1 LAGVDG
7 GYLVLRSIKKTERKK
22 GRFVMLGWHRSLR
35 VLVVA
40 FGTAFVVSAAAEAG
54 TLDDLKSKET
64 IRLGVRDDAKPF
76 SFKDTDGTSKGYVVD
91 LCRSVVEKLK
101 TAYNLPNL
109 KIEYVKVTTE
119 SRFDDIR
126 QGKVDLLCGPDTVTL
141 KRRELVSFSV
151 PVFITGAGVMYRS
164 DGPSSLYDLKDKK
177 VGVKSSTTTETVL
190 RNILQKLGISADV
203 VTYDSYQAGAGA
215 LKANEIAVFFGDRGI
230 LVDLLR
236 QANDEQL
243 KLGDLMLSAETYA
256 LGLRRDDED
265 FRLAVDRA
273 LSQIYSSKELT
284 HLIRDNFGNRPPGP
298 ILESLFLA
306 SALPE

>member
-1 LAGVDG
+1 
-7 GYLVLRSIKKTERKK
+7 
-22 GRFVMLGWHRSLR
+22 MLGWRSSLWI
-35 VLVVA
+35 LVVA
-40 FGTAFVVSAAAEAG
+40 LGATFAASAGAEAG
-54 TLDDLKSKET
+54 TLDDLKSKGT

-76 SFKDTDGTSKGYVVD
+76 SYKAADGTSKGYVVD

-101 TAYNLPNL
+101 AAYNLPDL
-109 KIEYVKVTTE
+109 KTEYVTVTTQ
-119 SRFDDIR
+119 SRFDALRD
-126 QGKVDLLCGPDTVTL
+126 GKADLLCGPDTVTL
-141 KRRELVSFSV
+141 KRREMVSFSV

-190 RNILQKLGISADV
+190 RDILKKLDINAEV
-203 VTYDSYQAGAGA
+203 VTYDSYQAGADA
-215 LKANEIAVFFGDRGI
+215 LKANQISVFFGDRGI
-230 LVDLLR
+230 LVDLLN

-273 LSQIYSSKELT
+273 LSQIYKSKELT
-284 HLIRDNFGNRPPGP
+284 HLIRDNFGSRPPGP
-298 ILESLFLA
+298 ILEALFLA

>member
-1 LAGVDG
+1 
-7 GYLVLRSIKKTERKK
+7 
-22 GRFVMLGWHRSLR
+22 
-35 VLVVA
+35 
-40 FGTAFVVSAAAEAG
+40 VSAALAFSTAAGAG
-54 TLDDLKSKET
+54 TLDDLKKSGA
-64 IRLGVRDDAKPF
+64 IRLGVREDAKPF
-76 SFKDTDGTSKGYVVD
+76 SYKDTDGTSKGYVVD

-101 TAYNLPNL
+101 SAYNLPDL

-119 SRFDDIR
+119 SRFEAIR

-190 RNILQKLGISADV
+190 RNILQKLEVNASI
-203 VTYDSYQAGAGA
+203 VTYDSYEAGANA

-273 LSQIYSSKELT
+273 LSQIYNSKELT

>member
-1 LAGVDG
+1 
-7 GYLVLRSIKKTERKK
+7 
-22 GRFVMLGWHRSLR
+22 MLGWRSSLR
-35 VLVVA
+35 ILVIA
-40 FGTAFVVSAAAEAG
+40 FCAALAVSATANAG
-54 TLDDLKSKET
+54 TLDDLKSKGI

-76 SFKDTDGTSKGYVVD
+76 SYKDADGTTKGYVVD
-91 LCRSVVEKLK
+91 LCRSVVDKLK
-101 TAYNLPNL
+101 AAYNLPDL
-109 KIEYVKVTTE
+109 KTEYVTVTTQ
-119 SRFDDIR
+119 SRFDALRD
-126 QGKVDLLCGPDTVTL
+126 GKADLLCGPDTVTL
-141 KRRELVSFSV
+141 KRREMVSFSV

-190 RNILQKLGISADV
+190 RDILKKLDINAEV
-203 VTYDSYQAGAGA
+203 VTYDSYQAGADA
-215 LKANEIAVFFGDRGI
+215 LKANQISVFFGDRGI
-230 LVDLLR
+230 LVDLLN

-273 LSQIYSSKELT
+273 LSQIYKSKELT
-284 HLIRDNFGNRPPGP
+284 HLIRDNFGSRPPGP
-298 ILESLFLA
+298 ILEALFLA

>member
-1 LAGVDG
+1 
-7 GYLVLRSIKKTERKK
+7 
-22 GRFVMLGWHRSLR
+22 MLGWHGSLR
-35 VLVVA
+35 VLIVA
-40 FGTAFVVSAAAEAG
+40 LATGFAVSAPAGAG

-76 SFKDTDGTSKGYVVD
+76 SYKDADGTSKGYVVD

-101 TAYNLPNL
+101 AAYNLPDL
-109 KIEYVKVTTE
+109 KIEYVRVTTE

-126 QGKVDLLCGPDTVTL
+126 SGKVDLLCGPDTVTL
-141 KRRELVSFSV
+141 KRREMVSFSV

-190 RNILQKLGISADV
+190 RNILKKLDINAEV
-203 VTYDSYQAGAGA
+203 VTYDSYQAGANA

-230 LVDLLR
+230 LVDLLN

-256 LGLRRDDED
+256 LGMRRDDED
-265 FRLAVDRA
+265 FRVAVDRA
-273 LSQIYSSKELT
+273 LSQIYTSKELT

>member
-1 LAGVDG
+1 
-7 GYLVLRSIKKTERKK
+7 
-22 GRFVMLGWHRSLR
+22 MLGWRNSLW

-40 FGTAFVVSAAAEAG
+40 FGAAVAASAVHAG
-54 TLDDLKSKET
+54 TLDDLKARGT

-76 SFKDTDGTSKGYVVD
+76 SYKDTDGTSKGYVVD

-101 TAYNLPNL
+101 AAYSLPDL
-109 KIEYVKVTTE
+109 KTEYVTVTTQ
-119 SRFDDIR
+119 SRFDAIR
-126 QGKVDLLCGPDTVTL
+126 DGKVDLLCGPDTVTL
-141 KRRELVSFSV
+141 KRREMVSFSV

-190 RNILQKLGISADV
+190 RNILKKLDINAEV
-203 VTYDSYQAGAGA
+203 VTYDSYQAGTNA
-215 LKANEIAVFFGDRGI
+215 LKANEISVFFGDRGI
-230 LVDLLR
+230 LVDLLN

-256 LGLRRDDED
+256 LGMRRDDED

-273 LSQIYSSKELT
+273 LSQIYGSKELT